1 MITKEYLANNPTHIF
16 VFGDNK
22 LRYGK
27 GGAAILRD
35 CKNSYGFI
43 TKRAPNNKDSSF
55 YKPIDYVSTFTKEL
69 AKLIDKIESEPENI
83 FLISKLGSGLAN
95 KYKIYETIIKPELD
109 RLVEIY
115 NNVRLV

>member
-1 MITKEYLANNPTHIF
+1 MITKDYLANNPSHIF

-43 TKRAPNNKDSSF
+43 TKREPNNKESSF
-55 YKPIDYVSTFTKEL
+55 YKLTDYFPTFYKEL
-69 AKLIDKIESEPENI
+69 DKLIAKIEAEPENT

-95 KYKIYETIIKPELD
+95 RYKIYEKIIKPELAK
-109 RLVEIY
+109 LAEKY
-115 NNVRLV
+115 ENVRLV

>member
-1 MITKEYLANNPTHIF
+1 MITKDYLANNPTHIF

-27 GGAAILRD
+27 GGAATLRD
-35 CKNSYGFI
+35 CKNTYGFI
-43 TKRAPNNKDSSF
+43 TKREPNNKNSSF
-55 YKPIDYVSTFTKEL
+55 YKPSDYLPTFHKEL
-69 AKLIDKIESEPENI
+69 AKLVEKIEAEPENT

-95 KYKIYETIIKPELD
+95 KYKIYQQIIKPVLEQLA
-109 RLVEIY
+109 EEY

>member
-27 GGAAILRD
+27 GGAATLRD
-35 CKNSYGFI
+35 VKNTYGFI

-55 YKPIDYVSTFTKEL
+55 YKPSDYLLTFTKEL
-69 AKLIDKIESEPENI
+69 TNLIVRIEAEPEHT

-95 KYKIYETIIKPELD
+95 KYKIYEKIIKPELEKLAEKYD
-109 RLVEIY
+109 
-115 NNVRLV
+115 NVRLV